1 MPDMTCLSQFRAY
14 GVIPDFTPPPI
25 LYKRSVFVR
34 CLTIG
39 AMSLT
44 PSTPESPNALNV
56 PPTQEFPRPLRRE
69 GAAFFLTVAEQALMD
84 AMDRSSPPPEPI
96 LGKRTSRQDTNQD
109 GGDVTEPEEGDSAT
123 ETARP
128 QESSPN
134 VITAATLRYASRK
147 KLRSE
152 QRDEVETFLQV
163 SSLMYTWPYMI
174 SILLRIR
181 LWVVRPSYLYV
192 SYLWRIKSMPFD
204 LPRRP
209 TKYQTS

>member
-1 MPDMTCLSQFRAY
+1 
-14 GVIPDFTPPPI
+14 
-25 LYKRSVFVR
+25 
-34 CLTIG
+34 
-39 AMSLT
+39 MSLT
-44 PSTPESPNALNV
+44 PSITESPNPLNV
-56 PPTQEFPRPLRRE
+56 PPTTQEFPPRPLRRE

-96 LGKRTSRQDTNQD
+96 LGKRASRQDTDQD

-152 QRDEVETFLQV
+152 QRDEVEAFLQV

-174 SILLRIR
+174 SIFLRIR
-181 LWVVRPSYLYV
+181 LWVVKPSYLYV